1 MTSYMMFTL
10 EWESLVSEVTVKEI
24 YYFYGSDN
32 VNVHFLLQELADV
45 INGVYD
51 INDARK
57 DIKGHYY
64 E

>member
-1 MTSYMMFTL
+1 M
-10 EWESLVSEVTVKEI
+10 SEVTVKEI

-45 INGVYD
+45 INGIYD

-57 DIKGHYY
+57 DIKSHYY